1 MFIFGND
8 MSGRANLEREHEIP
22 ESSDGEGHH
31 PEEDHDGAVHRPEL
45 VVELREHRPARHARL
60 AEEVADERQRHAR
73 VSELPAHQHH
83 QAKAEEQEQE
93 AGDAV
98 LDAND
103 LVVSGENV
111 LAPEAKFLVMSF
123 VRAVRRGCGDSS
135 RMTHLTLLRIVY
147 LAPGTANLKSW
158 VFVSVPVTV
167 TEAVC
172 VPSLSCQA
180 LIT

>member
-60 AEEVADERQRHAR
+60 AEQVADERQRDAR
-73 VSELPAHQHH
+73 VGELPAHQHH
-83 QAKAEEQEQE
+83 QRKAEEQEQE
-93 AGDAV
+93 PGDAV

-111 LAPEAKFLVMSF
+111 LAPEAEFLVMSF
-123 VRAVRRGCGDSS
+123 VRAVRRGCRRQFPDDSFDF
-135 RMTHLTLLRIVY
+135 
-147 LAPGTANLKSW
+147 APDCYFAGTANLKSW
-158 VFVSVPVTV
+158 VFVSLPVTV

-180 LIT
+180 VIT